1 MRPRLGWHLL
11 LPAVAGL
18 LLLVFAV
25 PNVAPALRAARA
37 EGVRGTFTA
46 ERLTCVQHPGHEQCT
61 WYGRFRGDDRN
72 REVTLYGATRA
83 SLRVGQAVTA
93 IDVGRPWR
101 VYPPSG
107 SREWIV
113 VAAVIAG
120 AIVLLL
126 PLATRLLHRRRQ
138 PGSVG
143 GRLVGQISG

>member
-25 PNVAPALRAARA
+25 PNLAPALRAARA

-46 ERLTCVQHPGHEQCT
+46 ERLTCVEHPGHEQCT
-61 WYGRFRGDDRN
+61 WYGRFHGGDRN
-72 REVTLYGATRA
+72 REVTLYGATRT
-83 SLRVGQAVTA
+83 SLHTGQAVLA
-93 IDVGRPWR
+93 VDVGRPWR

-113 VAAVIAG
+113 VVAVIAG
-120 AIVLLL
+120 ALVLLL
-126 PLATRLLHRRRQ
+126 PLAAHLARRRQ
-138 PGSVG
+138 LEL
-143 GRLVGQISG
+143 GRR